1 MKNLS
6 KFICI
11 SILLLIVISG
21 CNKEELTSQKMLE
34 AKWIITSL
42 EILATTTP
50 GNGSYLIFNSCSSP
64 CTGVDYSA
72 SDSTSGT
79 FTYVLNDDA
88 TQIVITDTM
97 NAGGNYNFTWDILDL
112 TTSQLK
118 ITTSTLL
125 GNLKI
130 VMSKE

>member
-1 MKNLS
+1 MDNN
-6 KFICI
+6 
-11 SILLLIVISG
+11 ISG
-21 CNKEELTSQKMLE
+21 DSGYNNSW
-34 AKWIITSL
+34 KW
-42 EILATTTP
+42 
-50 GNGSYLIFNSCSSP
+50 LIFNIQFLFSS

>member
-50 GNGSYLIFNSCSSP
+50 GNGSYLIFNSCSSS